1 VLRIGPRSG
10 FTLLFAL
17 ICVSS
22 CAGDGSSKRGS
33 DDNGSTKRGDRD
45 SAAGTVDIGGTSYR
59 PGPMSAVGSVSGVVR
74 LKGDV
79 PGDTAVTA
87 SGQPACDVSS
97 EPVANSARDEAN
109 TVVWIADPRTG
120 RALPIERRVEL
131 TTEHCAIEPRITTAV
146 VGSGLNMFND
156 DRLLHK
162 LVFTRMGTD
171 DTLAVM
177 PFFNEGQL
185 VASSTLAAKP
195 GVVEIRCAQHGFM
208 HGYILVFDHPYFT
221 TTSSDG
227 SFKIDSLA
235 PGSYKLMVWH
245 EGAAKPVERTIK
257 VTAGGTARTEVALAM
272 DGGR

>member
-1 VLRIGPRSG
+1 M
-10 FTLLFAL
+10 
-17 ICVSS
+17 CVSS
-22 CAGDGSSKRGS
+22 CAGDGSSKRDSG
-33 DDNGSTKRGDRD
+33 DDASSKRDSRD
-45 SAAGTVDIGGTSYR
+45 SAAGTVDLGGTSYR

-79 PGDTAVTA
+79 PDDTAVTA

-97 EPVANSARDEAN
+97 EPVSSSPREAN
-109 TVVWIADPRTG
+109 TVVWIADPKTG
-120 RALPIERRVEL
+120 RALPTERRVEL
-131 TTEHCAIEPRITTAV
+131 TTEHCAIDPRITTAV
-146 VGSGLNMFND
+146 VGSGINMLNE

-162 LVFTRMGTD
+162 LVFTRMGTN

-185 VASSTLAAKP
+185 VASSVLAAKP
-195 GVVEIRCAQHGFM
+195 GVVEIRCAQHAFM

-221 TTSSDG
+221 TTSGDG

-245 EGAAKPVERTIK
+245 EGAAKPVEKTIK
-257 VTAGGTARTEVALAM
+257 ITAGGTARTDVALAM
-272 DGGR
+272 DGNR